1 MEALSRGCR
10 YADCTHTS
18 EPGCAILAAL
28 ADGTLDVARLESYR
42 KLKTENAYAADSS
55 RYSEA
60 KRQNSRRYP
69 KSINQTGKIAENCR
83 ADHPQANRQRG

>member
-60 KRQNSRRYP
+60 KRAKFKEISKIN
-69 KSINQTGKIAENCR
+69 KSDRKR
-83 ADHPQANRQRG
+83 